1 MYVTKSEKVATRLS
15 KLNED
20 GWTYSGLPGLH
31 WEAENARTGD
41 RKVMRRIVEE
51 ISADPRYEDFY
62 HACINCGNCT
72 SVCPPFKLVDFAP
85 RIVVQK
91 VMHAKDEPELLYQM
105 MDQYIWSCFQCY
117 SCWEVCP
124 AQNNPGGLIAML
136 KESAVKHGLNSAKR
150 SLEPYSKILYKVMT
164 TGTQITPDMHSS
176 NAPFRDWGGGKADLA
191 HHLREER
198 AAVPVETLAG
208 VIDKSWNVD
217 DRTMKELIIIEK
229 ESGVTD
235 MVKQT
240 LKDVAEM
247 VEEAG
252 EELGVPK

>member
-1 MYVTKSEKVATRLS
+1 MYVTKSAKVTYRLGS
-15 KLNED
+15 LNED
-20 GWTYSGLPGLH
+20 GWRYSGLPGLQ
-31 WEAENARTGD
+31 WEAENARTAD
-41 RKVMRRIVEE
+41 RKVMKRIVEE
-51 ISADPRYEDFY
+51 VRADPRFEEFY

-72 SVCPPFKLVDFAP
+72 AVCPPFRLVDFAP
-85 RIVVQK
+85 RVVVQK

-124 AQNNPGGLIAML
+124 AQNNPGGLVAML
-136 KESAVKHGLNSAKR
+136 KESSVKHGLASAKR

-191 HHLREER
+191 KHIREER
-198 AAVPVETLAG
+198 AAVAVETLAG
-208 VIDKSWNVD
+208 TIDKGWKVD
-217 DRTMKELIIIEK
+217 ARGRQALRTIEK
-229 ESGVTD
+229 EAGVTD

-240 LKDVAEM
+240 LKDVGDM

-252 EELGVPK
+252 EELEVAK